1 MLQVNMAIILLAQT
15 SLFKLFTMKRI
26 IIIAILLL
34 LSIKGISQKTD
45 SISLLIKEE
54 KLTYKQ
60 FVIPTILI
68 TGGLLMKNTPMNTNL
83 QSDFRKVLGEDF
95 HNKIDNYLQYEA
107 VLQIYGGR
115 YLGLKPKH
123 DALHQTINL
132 AVSNAIMGGIVTSMK
147 FSFKELRPDRT
158 DELSFPS
165 GHTATAFTN
174 ASVLFY
180 EYKDANIWYASS
192 GYLFAAATGF
202 LRIANNK
209 HFTSDVLAGAGI
221 GTAVGL
227 AVSYWSP
234 FKSLTLGKNKTHA
247 FIYPQIGTNYG
258 IGLLIKN

>member
-1 MLQVNMAIILLAQT
+1 
-15 SLFKLFTMKRI
+15 MKSKF
-26 IIIAILLL
+26 IIALAFLISL
-34 LSIKGISQKTD
+34 KGIAQQKD
-45 SISLLIKEE
+45 SISLSIKEN

-60 FVIPTILI
+60 FVIPAVLI
-68 TGGLLMKNTPMNTNL
+68 SGGFLLKNTPMNSNL
-83 QSDFRKVLGEDF
+83 QTDFRKVLGENF

-107 VLQIYGGR
+107 LLQIYGGR

-123 DALHQTINL
+123 DAFHQTINVV
-132 AVSNAIMGGIVTSMK
+132 VSNAIMGGIVTTMK
-147 FSFKELRPDRT
+147 HSFKELRPDAS

-209 HFTSDVLAGAGI
+209 HYTSDVLAGAGI

-247 FIYPQIGTNYG
+247 FVYPQIGTNYG

>member
-1 MLQVNMAIILLAQT
+1 
-15 SLFKLFTMKRI
+15 MKSK
-26 IIIAILLL
+26 IIIAFALL
-34 LSIKGISQKTD
+34 LSLKGNAQQD
-45 SISLLIKEE
+45 SISKLIKVD
-54 KLTYKQ
+54 KLSYNQ
-60 FVIPTILI
+60 FVIPAVLI
-68 TGGLLMKNTPMNTNL
+68 SGGLLMKNTPMNSNL
-83 QSDFRKVLGEDF
+83 QTDFRKVLGEDF

-107 VLQIYGGR
+107 VLQLYGGR

-123 DALHQTINL
+123 DALHQTINIV
-132 AVSNAIMGGIVTSMK
+132 VSNAIMGGIVQSMK
-147 FSFKELRPDRT
+147 FSFKELRPDGT

-234 FKSLTLGKNKTHA
+234 FKSIALGKNKTHA
-247 FIYPQIGTNYG
+247 LIYPQIGSNYG
-258 IGLLIKN
+258 IGLLFKN

>member
-1 MLQVNMAIILLAQT
+1 
-15 SLFKLFTMKRI
+15 MKSKV
-26 IIIAILLL
+26 IIALALL
-34 LSIKGISQKTD
+34 LSLKGNAQQKD
-45 SISLLIKEE
+45 SIPFLIKED

-60 FVIPTILI
+60 FVIPAVLI
-68 TGGLLMKNTPMNTNL
+68 SGGLLLKNTPMNTNL
-83 QSDFRKVLGEDF
+83 QNDFRKVLGEDF
-95 HNKIDNYLQYEA
+95 HNKIDNYIQYEA
-107 VLQIYGGR
+107 LLQIYGGR
-115 YLGLKPKH
+115 YLGLKPKN
-123 DALHQTINL
+123 DALHQTINIV
-132 AVSNAIMGGIVTSMK
+132 VSNAIMGGIVQSMK
-147 FSFKELRPDRT
+147 FSIKEIRPDET

-209 HFTSDVLAGAGI
+209 HYTSDVLAGAGI

-234 FKSLTLGKNKTHA
+234 FKSITISKNKTNA
-247 FIYPQIGTNYG
+247 LIYPQIGTNYG
-258 IGLLIKN
+258 IGLLLKN

>member
-1 MLQVNMAIILLAQT
+1 
-15 SLFKLFTMKRI
+15 MKSK
-26 IIIAILLL
+26 IIIALALL
-34 LSIKGISQKTD
+34 LSLKGNAQQKD
-45 SISLLIKEE
+45 SIPFLIKED

-60 FVIPTILI
+60 FVIPAVLI
-68 TGGLLMKNTPMNTNL
+68 SGGLIMKNTPMNTNL

-95 HNKIDNYLQYEA
+95 HNKIDNYIQYEA
-107 VLQIYGGR
+107 LLQIYGGR
-115 YLGLKPKH
+115 YLGFKPKH
-123 DALHQTINL
+123 DVLHQTINIV
-132 AVSNAIMGGIVTSMK
+132 VSNAIMGGIVQTMK
-147 FSFKELRPDRT
+147 FSFKELRPDGT

-174 ASVLFY
+174 ASVLFH
-180 EYKDANIWYASS
+180 EYKEANIWYASS

-209 HFTSDVLAGAGI
+209 HYTSDVLAGAGI

-234 FKSLTLGKNKTHA
+234 FKSFTIGKNKTHA
-247 FIYPQIGTNYG
+247 LIYPQIGTNYG

>member
-1 MLQVNMAIILLAQT
+1 
-15 SLFKLFTMKRI
+15 MKSK
-26 IIIAILLL
+26 IIIAL
-34 LSIKGISQKTD
+34 
-45 SISLLIKEE
+45 SLLICLKGNAQQKDSIQLLINDD

-60 FVIPTILI
+60 FIVPAVLI
-68 TGGLLMKNTPMNTNL
+68 TGGLVMKNTPMNKNL
-83 QSDFRKVLGEDF
+83 QTDFRRVLGEDF
-95 HNKIDNYLQYEA
+95 HNKIDNYIQYEA
-107 VLQIYGGR
+107 LLQIYGGR

-123 DALHQTINL
+123 DALQQTINIV
-132 AVSNAIMGGIVTSMK
+132 VSNAIMGGIVQSMK
-147 FSFKELRPDRT
+147 FSYKELRPDGT

-180 EYKDANIWYASS
+180 EYKEANIWYASS

-209 HFTSDVLAGAGI
+209 HYTSDVLAGAGI

-234 FKSLTLGKNKTHA
+234 FKSLTFGKNKTHA
-247 FIYPQIGTNYG
+247 LIYPQIGTNYG
-258 IGLLIKN
+258 IGLLLKN

>member
-1 MLQVNMAIILLAQT
+1 
-15 SLFKLFTMKRI
+15 MKSK
-26 IIIAILLL
+26 IIIAFALL
-34 LSIKGISQKTD
+34 LSLKGNAQQD
-45 SISLLIKEE
+45 SISKLIKED
-54 KLTYKQ
+54 KLSYKQ
-60 FVIPTILI
+60 FVIPAVLI
-68 TGGLLMKNTPMNTNL
+68 SGGLLMKNTPMNSNL
-83 QSDFRKVLGEDF
+83 QTDFRKVLGEDF

-107 VLQIYGGR
+107 VLQLYGGR

-123 DALHQTINL
+123 DALHQTINIV
-132 AVSNAIMGGIVTSMK
+132 VSNAIMGGIVQSMK
-147 FSFKELRPDRT
+147 FSFKELRPDGT

-234 FKSLTLGKNKTHA
+234 FKSIALGKNKTHA
-247 FIYPQIGTNYG
+247 LIYPQIGSIYG
-258 IGLLIKN
+258 IGLLFKN

>member
-1 MLQVNMAIILLAQT
+1 
-15 SLFKLFTMKRI
+15 MKSK
-26 IIIAILLL
+26 IIIALSLLNCL
-34 LSIKGISQKTD
+34 KGNAQQKD
-45 SISLLIKEE
+45 SIQLLIKDD

-60 FVIPTILI
+60 FIVPAVLI
-68 TGGLLMKNTPMNTNL
+68 SGGLVMKNTPMNKNL
-83 QSDFRKVLGEDF
+83 QTDFRRVLGEDF
-95 HNKIDNYLQYEA
+95 HNKIDNYIQYEA
-107 VLQIYGGR
+107 LLQIYGGR

-123 DALHQTINL
+123 DALQQTINIV
-132 AVSNAIMGGIVTSMK
+132 VSNAIMGGIVQSMK
-147 FSFKELRPDRT
+147 FSFKELRPDGT

-180 EYKDANIWYASS
+180 EYKEANIWYASS

-209 HFTSDVLAGAGI
+209 HYTSDVLAGAGI

-234 FKSLTLGKNKTHA
+234 FKSLTFGKNKTHA
-247 FIYPQIGTNYG
+247 LIYPQIGTNYG
-258 IGLLIKN
+258 IGLLLKN

>member
-1 MLQVNMAIILLAQT
+1 
-15 SLFKLFTMKRI
+15 MKVKI
-26 IIIAILLL
+26 IIVLAFLISLNGIAQ
-34 LSIKGISQKTD
+34 QKDTV
-45 SISLLIKEE
+45 SLLIKED

-60 FVIPTILI
+60 FIIPTVLI
-68 TGGLLMKNTPMNTNL
+68 SGGLLMKNTPMNSNL
-83 QSDFRKVLGEDF
+83 QNDFRKVLGHDF

-107 VLQIYGGR
+107 LIQIYGGR

-123 DALHQTINL
+123 DVLHQTINVV
-132 AVSNAIMGGIVTSMK
+132 VSNAIMGGIVTSMK
-147 FSFKELRPDRT
+147 FTFKELRPDAS

-234 FKSLTLGKNKTHA
+234 FNSVSLGKNKTHA
-247 FIYPQIGTNYG
+247 LIYPQIGTNYG

>member
-1 MLQVNMAIILLAQT
+1 
-15 SLFKLFTMKRI
+15 MKSK
-26 IIIAILLL
+26 IIIAFALL
-34 LSIKGISQKTD
+34 LSLKGNAQQD
-45 SISLLIKEE
+45 SISKLIKVD
-54 KLTYKQ
+54 KLSYKQ
-60 FVIPTILI
+60 FVIPAVLI
-68 TGGLLMKNTPMNTNL
+68 SGGLLMKNTPMNSNL
-83 QSDFRKVLGEDF
+83 QTDFRKVLGEDF

-107 VLQIYGGR
+107 VLQLYGGR

-123 DALHQTINL
+123 DALHQTINIV
-132 AVSNAIMGGIVTSMK
+132 VSNAIMGGIVQSMK
-147 FSFKELRPDRT
+147 FSFKELRPDGT

-221 GTAVGL
+221 GTAIGL

-234 FKSLTLGKNKTHA
+234 FKSIALGKNKTHA
-247 FIYPQIGTNYG
+247 LIYPEIGSNYG
-258 IGLLIKN
+258 IGLLFKN